1 METDRR
7 SESMQRMYQ
16 AARRQRDTLAVHGMQ
31 RMEKEEE
38 AFPPEYARPQC
49 TFYRVCSTCESTKM
63 CSGCGRR
70 KVQDEFSS
78 GAWGRAQLGTRLC
91 LLCTS
96 KVRGW
101 WTCTQCQ
108 KAKSTREFQKWR
120 EKYRKQ
126 NGRQVCD
133 KCWAPPQLPRS
144 VVVKAQERLR
154 RSRQKVGKT
163 EAGQSCGRSHGADQG
178 EAQRARGRTR
188 GHGRPSRIATGRA
201 REAENCGARENSN
214 AAEKRCQEA
223 KARRRQAVMLH
234 VSFLSRA
241 CEQYRRDGPSGS
253 PQDLWKQV
261 SRQGR
266 ESSVEGVC
274 LQMPFLCR
282 PRG

>member
-1 METDRR
+1 MLSDLVMKGANVFNRR
-7 SESMQRMYQ
+7 
-16 AARRQRDTLAVHGMQ
+16 G
-31 RMEKEEE
+31 
-38 AFPPEYARPQC
+38 AF
-49 TFYRVCSTCESTKM
+49 
-63 CSGCGRR
+63 
-70 KVQDEFSS
+70 
-78 GAWGRAQLGTRLC
+78 
-91 LLCTS
+91 
-96 KVRGW
+96 
-101 WTCTQCQ
+101 
-108 KAKSTREFQKWR
+108 WR
-120 EKYRKQ
+120 ETFASWQ
-126 NGRQVCD
+126 TI
-133 KCWAPPQLPRS
+133 AP
-144 VVVKAQERLR
+144 KG
-154 RSRQKVGKT
+154 GKT